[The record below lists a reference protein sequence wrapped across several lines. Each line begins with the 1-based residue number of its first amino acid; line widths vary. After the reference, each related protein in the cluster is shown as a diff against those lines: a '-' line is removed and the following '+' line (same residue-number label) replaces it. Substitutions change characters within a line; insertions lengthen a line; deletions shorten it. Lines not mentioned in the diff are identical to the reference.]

1 MKCYSLLLLLLM
13 LLLLLLLFFLLLLL
27 LQIRRIRINR
37 QEMFYKR
44 NFAQSIV
51 KHLCRSLFWSLQVGS
66 LQLYE
71 KQAPALV
78 LSCECAKHL
87 TTIIL
92 QNTLEQLFLKNGE
105 EIKEILQFC
114 RSNTI
119 LTIVQYIQSVIRKN
133 ICCNAKPLRTHC
145 NHGHL
150 FVKNPR
156 NELTQETS
164 RKF

>member
-1 MKCYSLLLLLLM
+1 M
-13 LLLLLLLFFLLLLL
+13 LLFIIIVIAVVIIMIIIVIFLLLLL